1 MDNEIL
7 NNIYETIQ
15 KIYLP
20 LHITGVLLGL
30 FLFGAGLVKWAH
42 TVKYPGKVSKASIV
56 GLLAGG
62 LMLMNTNAILTI
74 LTHTLL
80 GGSSLWLLTFEA
92 SVAPGP
98 GETYMKAVV
107 AAAKCIGAFG
117 FLRGCYLLGSPNGES
132 RSTVWAGLI
141 HIIGG
146 VLALNLEVFAIM
158 LGDTFG
164 GTFGETV
171 KALFGQ

>member
-1 MDNEIL
+1 MNNEIL
-7 NNIYETIQ
+7 NNIYVTIQ
-15 KIYLP
+15 DFYLP
-20 LHITGVLLGL
+20 LQKGGIFLGL
-30 FLFGAGLVKWAH
+30 ILFGAGLIKWAH
-42 TVKYPGKVSKASIV
+42 GVKYPGSASKASIA

-62 LMLMNTNAILTI
+62 LMLMNMDIVLSMFTQ
-74 LTHTLL
+74 TLL
-80 GGSSLWLLTFEA
+80 GENLTWNFYA

-98 GETYMKAVV
+98 GAAYMEVAV

-117 FLRGCYLLGSPNGES
+117 FLRGCYLLGASNGES
-132 RSTVWAGLI
+132 KSTVWAGII

-146 VLALNLEVFAIM
+146 VLALNLEIFAIM

-171 KALFGQ
+171 KTLFGQ